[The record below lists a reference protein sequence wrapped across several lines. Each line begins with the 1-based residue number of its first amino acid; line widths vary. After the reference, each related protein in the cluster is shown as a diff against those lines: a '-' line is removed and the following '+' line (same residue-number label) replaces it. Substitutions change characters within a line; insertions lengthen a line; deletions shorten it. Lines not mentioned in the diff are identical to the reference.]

1 MSKGVIMKVDT
12 ARIYEDERLWIE
24 IDGFHF
30 DSDDYFSTKETI
42 QALVNYVEEAT
53 KKGAL

>member
-1 MSKGVIMKVDT
+1 MKVDT

-53 KKGAL
+53 KNGAL